1 MNEHDNRLEI
11 AKRYE
16 TAISFLSSQIAKG
29 RKTNDNKYPL
39 SRGDIMILIML
50 IDHDMKT
57 DPSAAVNRLAAIRE
71 KLGDLVFDAPEMSK
85 EEAQLF
91 K

>member
-1 MNEHDNRLEI
+1 MNDNDKRQEI

-16 TAISFLSSQIAKG
+16 PAISFLSSQIAKG

-50 IDHDMKT
+50 IDQDMKT
-57 DPSAAVNRLAAIRE
+57 DPSAALNRLAAIRE

-91 K
+91 R